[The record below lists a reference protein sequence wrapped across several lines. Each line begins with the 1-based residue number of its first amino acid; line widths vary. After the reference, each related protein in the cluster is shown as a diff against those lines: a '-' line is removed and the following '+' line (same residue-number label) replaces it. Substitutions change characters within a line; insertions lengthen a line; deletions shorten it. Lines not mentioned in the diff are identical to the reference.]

1 MPRKRCQL
9 AGMNAGGVGGSG
21 LDVNSLVS
29 QLVAAERAP
38 LVQRFSRVESEINT
52 QLSAFGTVRAGLTTL
67 QSTLAALKTV
77 DSLQAKRVVS
87 SDPQVFKATATAAA
101 SAASYSV
108 EVLQLA
114 TTDKRSSAAIAGGA
128 SATVGAGQLTLSQN
142 GQSFK
147 VTVEPSMTLGNLRDA
162 INSALDNTGVRAALL
177 NTSTGTRLTLTST
190 QTGASQVIS
199 LAVTNPSNGL
209 DTFVSGF
216 SVTTPAQNAMVTID
230 GFEVTSSTNTVSGAI
245 SGVSIDLLSAK
256 PGTALS
262 LGITQDVQAAKD
274 KINKLVSDFNAF
286 QSQAARLR
294 AYDSKTKTGGPL
306 IGDSSLRSIES
317 SVRRELTATTASVS
331 SATNSLSTIGI
342 RFGADG
348 RLTVNDSVLTTALN
362 QRPDEVAQMLAASDG
377 LVARLSS
384 VIEGQ
389 VSSEGVLT
397 LRTNSLDARKRTLE
411 KDKET
416 MEARMLLVEKR
427 YRAQFIGLDR
437 MLSELQ
443 GTSSYIS
450 KIGSG

>member
-1 MPRKRCQL
+1 
-9 AGMNAGGVGGSG
+9 
-21 LDVNSLVS
+21 
-29 QLVAAERAP
+29 
-38 LVQRFSRVESEINT
+38 
-52 QLSAFGTVRAGLTTL
+52 
-67 QSTLAALKTV
+67 
-77 DSLQAKRVVS
+77 
-87 SDPQVFKATATAAA
+87 
-101 SAASYSV
+101 
-108 EVLQLA
+108 
-114 TTDKRSSAAIAGGA
+114 
-128 SATVGAGQLTLSQN
+128 
-142 GQSFK
+142 
-147 VTVEPSMTLGNLRDA
+147 
-162 INSALDNTGVRAALL
+162 VRAALL

-190 QTGASQVIS
+190 QTGASQAIS

-216 SVTTPAQNAMVTID
+216 SVTTPAQNAMVMID

-256 PGTALS
+256 PGTTLS

-306 IGDSSLRSIES
+306 IGDSSLRFIES

-331 SATNSLSTIGI
+331 SATNSLSSIGI
-342 RFGADG
+342 RFGSDG
-348 RLTVNDSVLTTALN
+348 RLTVNDSVLTTALS

-437 MLSELQ
+437 MLSEMQ